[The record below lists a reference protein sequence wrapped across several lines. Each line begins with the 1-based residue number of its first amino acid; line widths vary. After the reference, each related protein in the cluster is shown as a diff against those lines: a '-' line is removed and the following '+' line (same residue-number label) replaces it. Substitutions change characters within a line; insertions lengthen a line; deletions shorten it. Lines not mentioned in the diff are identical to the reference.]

1 VLRENDR
8 SLFAVRMGTHLDPV
22 RETVEHNTHR
32 EATKLFAPA
41 YLSMG
46 FGTMPVVH
54 RDIRSDLVDGEPD
67 FGDFNIVLD
76 GQIESGKLKVPVRP
90 SAASRLSIARNRNSL
105 SVPGNQHRT
114 SSLLKNP
121 LATERA

>member
-54 RDIRSDLVDGEPD
+54 RDIRSDLVDGEPH
-67 FGDFNIVLD
+67 FGDSILFST
-76 GQIESGKLKVPVRP
+76 G
-90 SAASRLSIARNRNSL
+90 RLNRAN
-105 SVPGNQHRT
+105 
-114 SSLLKNP
+114 
-121 LATERA
+121 